1 MLSIRRFCH
10 NATLD
15 CMTVT
20 VAKLTGP
27 VDFYSIGQFVSGPG
41 WRHMRRTIDTYE
53 LIFVRRGVLPMRV
66 GDRSIRITAGQIALL
81 PQNIE
86 HSGTDIITEELE
98 FYWMH
103 FRLPNDAWILDVDG
117 MPQDSAYLLLPD
129 VRTVPDPERLAVM
142 CGQLVDVY
150 ARFGPYSNA
159 YCDFFATSLLLEVSA
174 QERFKASFH
183 GRRAIAGY
191 SSDRWVIT
199 GDDRARQERELEL
212 RAEPS
217 FQDDVETG
225 YSNSGLSPMLSIRS
239 WILANAYDEITVAGI
254 AQRFHYSPSYL
265 TAVYRR
271 VFGVTVTDEIT
282 ECRIDRAREL
292 LSTTSLSVTDIA
304 DEVGYKDAKYFMR
317 VFRRRTGVTPSQ
329 YRRAFP
335 SRLFNTN

>member
-1 MLSIRRFCH
+1 
-10 NATLD
+10 
-15 CMTVT
+15 MTVT

-66 GDRSIRITAGQIALL
+66 GDCGIRITAGQIALL

-103 FRLPNDAWILDVDG
+103 FRLPNDARMLDVDG

-159 YCDFFATSLLLEVSA
+159 YCDYFATSLLLEVSA
-174 QERFKASFH
+174 QERFKAGFH

-191 SSDRWVIT
+191 SSGRVIT
-199 GDDRARQERELEL
+199 RDAITRDDRARQERES
-212 RAEPS
+212 EPCADPS
-217 FQDDVETG
+217 CQIDAKAG
-225 YSNSGLSPMLSIRS
+225 YANSGLSSMLSIRS
-239 WILANAYDEITVAGI
+239 WIMANAHDAITVAGI

-317 VFRRRTGVTPSQ
+317 VFRRRTGLTPTQ
-329 YRRAFP
+329 YRHAFP
-335 SRLFNTN
+335 ARLFNTN